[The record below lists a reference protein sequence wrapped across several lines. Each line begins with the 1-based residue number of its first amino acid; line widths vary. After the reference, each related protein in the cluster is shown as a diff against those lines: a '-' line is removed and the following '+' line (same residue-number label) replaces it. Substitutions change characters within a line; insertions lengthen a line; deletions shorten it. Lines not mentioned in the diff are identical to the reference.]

1 MKHGYYKLPLNI
13 GRFFTEGGGQLEQY
27 GELESIDRFLD
38 LLLITCPGEHAF
50 NQKFGTKVWDFDF
63 ENVVSKTAWEERFV
77 RYIKQAVEDNEKRLK
92 DIDVQIHMRDVLR
105 EEAYMNSVTIHK
117 RVDVVITGIVISSNK
132 RHGFKYVMYMGPL
145 SRE

>member
-1 MKHGYYKLPLNI
+1 MKQGYYKLPLNI
-13 GRFFTEGGGQLEQY
+13 GRFFTEEGGRLEQY

-38 LLLITCPGEHAF
+38 LLLITCQGEHAF
-50 NQKFGTKVWDFDF
+50 NQSFGTKIWDFDF

-92 DIDVQIHMRDVLR
+92 DVDVQIHIRDVLR
-105 EEAYMNSVTIHK
+105 EESYMNSVTIHK
-117 RVDVVITGIVISSNK
+117 RVDVVITGVVLSSNK
-132 RHGFKYVMYMGPL
+132 RHGFRYVLYMGPL